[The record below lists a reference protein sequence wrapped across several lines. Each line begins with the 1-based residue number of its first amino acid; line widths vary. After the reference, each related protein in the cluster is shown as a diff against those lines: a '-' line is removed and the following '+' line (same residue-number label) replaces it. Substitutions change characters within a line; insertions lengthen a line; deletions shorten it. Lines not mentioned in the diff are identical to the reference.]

1 MNELFDLGVSEVTL
15 KSMIELNPEILELS
29 DKEVKEKE
37 EILRLVGCND
47 KQVLSIISSNA
58 MYLSRLNSDVIELI
72 NYLNEIGFTTLRI
85 LFDSNPSILNLDV
98 FEIRDYINDRMEN
111 GESLEDIVD
120 DLDSNTYLFNEM

>member
-47 KQVLSIISSNA
+47 KQVLGIISSNA

-72 NYLNEIGFTTLRI
+72 NYLNKIGFKTLRI

>member
-72 NYLNEIGFTTLRI
+72 NYLNKIGFKTLRI
-85 LFDSNPSILNLDV
+85 LFDSNPAILNLDV
-98 FEIRDYINDRMEN
+98 FEIRDYINERMEN

>member
-72 NYLNEIGFTTLRI
+72 NYLNKIGFKTLRI
-85 LFDSNPSILNLDV
+85 LFDSNPAILNLDV